1 MKTIYEAFD
10 GKQFSDCDECLAYEL
25 GKTSPRMYDS
35 FGDVTYDANCA
46 KYVML
51 PSKEATKE
59 FIDLCEKE
67 GAEYEGINEYSLG
80 LYFWVIEEQKYVE
93 IDVDAMLHVIEQ
105 ERKN

>member
-1 MKTIYEAFD
+1 MKTIYEAED
-10 GKQFSDCDECLAYEL
+10 GKHFDNEEACRAYESRI
-25 GKTSPRMYDS
+25 TPRLYDS
-35 FGDVTYDANCA
+35 FGDVAYDTNCA

-67 GAEYEGINEYSLG
+67 NAEYEGINEYSLG

-93 IDVDAMLHVIEQ
+93 IDVEAMLHVIEQ
-105 ERKN
+105 ERGN